1 MNKSPLPPFSKGGMR
16 DYKLRIKS
24 KIANIL
30 VAFQIG
36 DFKTKEPFNPI
47 PTSILP
53 LKGRKLIFLS
63 IRERIKVRVGSRFN
77 IRSPIFY
84 AANIFIPIS

>member
-1 MNKSPLPPFSKGGMR
+1 
-16 DYKLRIKS
+16 
-24 KIANIL
+24 L

-36 DFKTKEPFNPI
+36 DFETNESFDPI

-63 IRERIKVRVGSRFN
+63 LRERIKVRVGLRFN
-77 IRSPIFY
+77 IRPPIFY
-84 AANIFIPIS
+84 VYSTLPKNSGIPFLRCPT

>member
-1 MNKSPLPPFSKGGMR
+1 MDIKLLNKLF
-16 DYKLRIKS
+16 KLFKL
-24 KIANIL
+24 L

-36 DFKTKEPFNPI
+36 DFETNEPFDPI

-63 IRERIKVRVGSRFN
+63 LRERIKVRVGLRFN
-77 IRSPIFY
+77 IRSPVFY
-84 AANIFIPIS
+84 ATKSLITGDNQYV